1 MSRSWTSWAV
11 GVAVG
16 FVVFEA
22 GWTTGGI
29 ARAGAQEQPKY
40 EVLKKMY
47 DDAIGSLKSA
57 QETKSQL
64 AAKNE
69 ELTKQVGELQKQL
82 EAVSKERDE
91 LARQT
96 AAHAEKTFALRAN
109 LAAWQ
114 EFLKRYPTLNARWRA
129 FLETELLKAGPE
141 STPSLVDPAWPFK
154 AEG

>member
-1 MSRSWTSWAV
+1 MSRSWMSRAV
-11 GVAVG
+11 LAVFAVVAV
-16 FVVFEA
+16 EA
-22 GWTTGGI
+22 GLAGGGV

-69 ELTKQVGELQKQL
+69 ELTKQVAELQKQL
-82 EAVSKERDE
+82 EAASKERDE
-91 LARQT
+91 LARQ
-96 AAHAEKTFALRAN
+96 AAGHAEKTFALRAN
-109 LAAWQ
+109 WAAWQ

-129 FLETELLKAGPE
+129 FLETELLKAGPDAA
-141 STPSLVDPAWPFK
+141 PSLVDPAWPFK